1 MLTRLPTRRLAL
13 CMAAVLL
20 LLGVAACARSVRA
33 GAAASNAGA
42 EPVQASATAAPL
54 GGGPGAGDPV
64 ARGKWLVT
72 VLGCNDCHTPRLPE
86 GRQDPNY
93 LLAGH
98 KADDPYPSWNDS
110 LFTKGYGM
118 LVSTSGTAFAGPW
131 GVTFGRNLTPDRTT
145 GIGGW
150 NEEAFINVLREG
162 TLKPPM
168 PLVYG
173 QLADGDL
180 KAMFAYLSSLKPVKN
195 LVPFRQLTPPRLPGE
210 IPGRKAA
217 GSKP

>member
-1 MLTRLPTRRLAL
+1 MPSRFVTRRLAL
-13 CMAAVLL
+13 VLAGAL
-20 LLGVAACARSVRA
+20 LTSGVAACARSVRA
-33 GAAASNAGA
+33 GSATPAAA
-42 EPVQASATAAPL
+42 AAPL
-54 GGGPGAGDPV
+54 AGGPEEAV

-98 KADDPYPSWNDS
+98 KADDPYPAWDDS
-110 LFTKGYGM
+110 LYTKGYGM

-168 PLVYG
+168 PLSYG
-173 QLADGDL
+173 QLADSDL
-180 KAMFAYLSSLKPVKN
+180 KAIFAYLASLKPVKN

-210 IPGRKAA
+210 IPGKK
-217 GSKP
+217 S

>member
-1 MLTRLPTRRLAL
+1 MPTRFVTRRLAL
-13 CMAAVLL
+13 VLAGAL
-20 LLGVAACARSVRA
+20 LASGVAACARSVRA
-33 GAAASNAGA
+33 GSTTPASTAD
-42 EPVQASATAAPL
+42 ATATGQAL
-54 GGGPGAGDPV
+54 SGGPDGADAV

-98 KADDPYPSWNDS
+98 KADDPYPAWNDS
-110 LFTKGYGM
+110 LYTKGYGM
-118 LVSTSGTAFAGPW
+118 LVATSGTAFAGPW
-131 GVTFGRNLTPDRTT
+131 GVTFGRNLTPDKTT

-168 PLVYG
+168 PQTYG
-173 QLADGDL
+173 QLADSDL
-180 KAMFAYLSSLKPVKN
+180 KAMFAYLASLKPVKN

-210 IPGRKAA
+210 IPGKK
-217 GSKP
+217 S

>member
-1 MLTRLPTRRLAL
+1 MVPMPTRFVTRRLAL
-13 CMAAVLL
+13 VLAFAL
-20 LLGVAACARSVRA
+20 LATGFAACARAVRA
-33 GAAASNAGA
+33 GSM
-42 EPVQASATAAPL
+42 TAAPAEAAAPL
-54 GGGPGAGDPV
+54 AGGPAGSDAV

-72 VLGCNDCHTPRLPE
+72 VFGCNDCHTPRLKT
-86 GRQDPNY
+86 GRLDSDY

-98 KADDPYPSWNDS
+98 KADDPYPAWSDS
-110 LFTKGYGM
+110 LFTAGYGM

-131 GVTFGRNLTPDRTT
+131 GVTFARNLTPDKST

-168 PLVYG
+168 PLAYG
-173 QLADGDL
+173 QLADSDL
-180 KAMFAYLSSLKPVKN
+180 KAIYAYLASLKPVKN

-210 IPGRKAA
+210 IPGKK
-217 GSKP
+217 S

>member
-1 MLTRLPTRRLAL
+1 MPSRFVTRRLAL
-13 CMAAVLL
+13 VLAGAL
-20 LLGVAACARSVRA
+20 LASGVAACARSVRA
-33 GAAASNAGA
+33 GATTPASGA
-42 EPVQASATAAPL
+42 DATAASQPL
-54 GGGPGAGDPV
+54 AGGPAGSDAV

-110 LFTKGYGM
+110 LYTKGYGM
-118 LVSTSGTAFAGPW
+118 LVATSGTAFAGPW

-168 PLVYG
+168 PLTYG
-173 QLADGDL
+173 QLADSDL
-180 KAMFAYLSSLKPVKN
+180 KAIFAYLASLKPVKN

-210 IPGRKAA
+210 IPGKK
-217 GSKP
+217 S

>member
-1 MLTRLPTRRLAL
+1 MVPMPTRFVTRRLAL
-13 CMAAVLL
+13 VLAAAFLAAGAV
-20 LLGVAACARSVRA
+20 ACARAVRA
-33 GAAASNAGA
+33 GDATPAAAD
-42 EPVQASATAAPL
+42 PL
-54 GGGPGAGDPV
+54 AGGPAGSDAV

-72 VLGCNDCHTPRLPE
+72 VLGCNDCHSPRLPE
-86 GRQDPNY
+86 GRLDPNY

-98 KADDPYPSWNDS
+98 KTDDPYPTWNDS
-110 LFTKGYGM
+110 LFTKGFGM

-131 GVTFGRNLTPDRTT
+131 GVTFARNLTPDKST

-168 PLVYG
+168 PLAYG
-173 QLADGDL
+173 QLADSDL
-180 KAMFAYLSSLKPVKN
+180 KAMYAYLSSLKPVKN

-210 IPGRKAA
+210 IPGKK
-217 GSKP
+217 S